1 MLRKDI
7 VTKLTRRNKLIKNAI
22 DLTILSEHEAKSGC
36 FLKAIRGIAD
46 TAIADT
52 AGICITKAMNRPLA
66 ALQRRP
72 PSLG

>member
-36 FLKAIRGIAD
+36 FLKAVRETPFLKCPLYLGIARL
-46 TAIADT
+46 
-52 AGICITKAMNRPLA
+52 G
-66 ALQRRP
+66 RRM
-72 PSLG
+72 